1 MHVQTDRWLNRD
13 QASAETALAPYPPA
27 TRRRPL
33 RVDIMDAPTLRDVG
47 RRRTFRSRS

>member
-1 MHVQTDRWLNRD
+1 MQVQTDRLLNQD
-13 QASAETALAPYPPA
+13 KASAETALVPYPLA